1 MKKINVFNAY
11 KVIKD
16 SEKYGDFTEE
26 MLEKLD
32 EMLDEYEVDHAF
44 TECRNEDIEKDVNST
59 VTVVYNDEDDT
70 KFFMVYALFCMKYR
84 NADADEIKKCMK
96 RHVGVAKADC

>member
-1 MKKINVFNAY
+1 MKKINVFDVY

-16 SEKYGDFTEE
+16 SEKYGEFTEE

-44 TECRNEDIEKDVNST
+44 SECRNEDIAKDINST
-59 VTVVYNDEDDT
+59 LTVMYNQKDDT
-70 KFFMVYALFCMKYR
+70 KFFMIYGLFCMKYR
-84 NADADEIKKCMK
+84 NLDAEQMEKTMKK
-96 RHVGVAKADC
+96 RAGLAEA

>member
-1 MKKINVFNAY
+1 MKKINVFDTY
-11 KVIKD
+11 KNIKD

-32 EMLDEYEVDHAF
+32 DMLDEYGIAHSF
-44 TECRNEDIEKDVNST
+44 SLCRNEDLDADINNSIT
-59 VTVVYNDEDDT
+59 VMYNSDDHT

-84 NADADEIKKCMK
+84 NLEAEKVEEAMKK
-96 RHVGVAKADC
+96 HVAA

>member
-1 MKKINVFNAY
+1 MKKINVFNVY
-11 KVIKD
+11 KNIKD

-32 EMLDEYEVDHAF
+32 EMLNEYGIDHAF
-44 TECRNEDIEKDVNST
+44 AECRSEDLEADANCT
-59 VTVVYNDEDDT
+59 VTVLYNIEDDT

-84 NADADEIKKCMK
+84 NLEEEEVEKCMK
-96 RHVGVAKADC
+96 KHVGMAKADC